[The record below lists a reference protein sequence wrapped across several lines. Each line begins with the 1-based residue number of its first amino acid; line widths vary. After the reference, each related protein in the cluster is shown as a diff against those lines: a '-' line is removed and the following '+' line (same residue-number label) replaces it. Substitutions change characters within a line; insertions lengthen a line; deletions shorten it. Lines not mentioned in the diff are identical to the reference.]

1 MELINHD
8 THIDFVGRIK
18 LAGIVSA
25 VLVLLSLGVLIAKGG
40 PRYGIDFVGGTL
52 VQMRFTSVVTADQI
66 RAAIAPVVG
75 GDAAVQPIGDE
86 HGREFLINIAS
97 SEKETGLAGL
107 SDLIAE
113 EFTKEFGADG
123 FEVRRTEMVGPKVG
137 HELRRKGMLAVL
149 FSLLGMLAYIWF
161 RFELR
166 FGIGAVIALGHDVV
180 ITLGVLS
187 ITNTAID
194 LPIIAALLTVVGYSV
209 NDTIIVCDRI
219 RENMRRMTRKPL
231 AEIVNVSI
239 NETLS
244 RTIITSG
251 TTLLVVITLFIFG
264 GGVIH
269 DFAKTLLIG
278 ILVGT
283 YSSIFIASPVLIL
296 WDNWSA
302 RRKSS
307 AALKGRAA

>member
-1 MELINHD
+1 VELISHD
-8 THIDFVGRIK
+8 THFDFVAMIK
-18 LAGIVSA
+18 AAAILSA
-25 VLVLLSLGVLIAKGG
+25 VLVLASLTVLIARGG

-52 VQMRFTSVVTADQI
+52 VQTRFTSVVTADQI
-66 RAAIAPVVG
+66 RAALAPVVG
-75 GDAAVQPIGDE
+75 GDASVQPIGDE
-86 HGREFLINIAS
+86 HGREFLINIS
-97 SEKETGLAGL
+97 SSVDETGLAGL
-107 SDLIAE
+107 SDRIAE
-113 EFTKEFGADG
+113 EFTKKFGADG

-137 HELRRKGMLAVL
+137 HELRQKGMLAVVL
-149 FSLLGMLAYIWF
+149 SMLGMLVYIWF

-166 FGIGAVIALGHDVV
+166 FGIGAIIALGHDVA

-194 LPIIAALLTVVGYSV
+194 LPVIAALLTVVGYSV

-219 RENMRRMTRKPL
+219 RENRRRMTRQPL
-231 AEIVNVSI
+231 AEVVNASI

-251 TTLLVVITLFIFG
+251 TTLLVVVVLFIFG

-269 DFAKTLLIG
+269 DFARTLLVG
-278 ILVGT
+278 IVVGT
-283 YSSIFIASPVLIL
+283 YSSIFIASPLLIL
-296 WDNWSA
+296 WENLAA

-307 AALKGRAA
+307 VALKGRAA

>member
-1 MELINHD
+1 MKLIKHD
-8 THIDFVGRIK
+8 THIDFVGRTK
-18 LAGIVSA
+18 LAGFVSA
-25 VLVLLSLGVLIAKGG
+25 VLILIALGTLVAKGG

-52 VQMRFTSVVTADQI
+52 VQMRFTSVVSADQI
-66 RAAIAPVVG
+66 RLALAPVVG

-86 HGREFLINIAS
+86 ADQEFLINVAS
-97 SEKETGLAGL
+97 TEKETGLAGL
-107 SDLIAE
+107 SDLITE
-113 EFTKEFGADG
+113 EFEKTFGAGG

-137 HELRRKGMLAVL
+137 HELRRKGMMAVL
-149 FSLLGMLAYIWF
+149 FSLMGILAYIWF

-166 FGIGAVIALGHDVV
+166 FGIGAVVALAHDVV

-219 RENMRRMTRKPL
+219 RENRRRMTRQPL
-231 AEIVNVSI
+231 GEIINVSI
-239 NETLS
+239 NNTLS

-251 TTLLVVITLFIFG
+251 TTLLVVITLFVFG

-278 ILVGT
+278 VVVGT
-283 YSSIFIASPVLIL
+283 YSSIFIASPVLVL
-296 WDNWSA
+296 WENLAA

-307 AALKGRAA
+307 DLKGRVA

>member
-1 MELINHD
+1 VELIKHD

-18 LAGIVSA
+18 LAGVVSA
-25 VLVLLSLGVLIAKGG
+25 VLILIALGTLIAKGG

-52 VQMRFTSVVTADQI
+52 VQMRFTSAVSSDQI
-66 RAAIAPVVG
+66 RSAVAPVVD
-75 GDAAVQPIGDE
+75 GDVSVQPIGDAAD
-86 HGREFLINIAS
+86 HEFLINVPTS
-97 SEKETGLAGL
+97 KKETGLAGL
-107 SDLIAE
+107 SDLIAL
-113 EFTKEFGADG
+113 EFDQVFGAEG

-137 HELRRKGMLAVL
+137 YELRRKGMLAVL
-149 FSLLGMLAYIWF
+149 FSLVGMLAYIWF

-166 FGIGAVIALGHDVV
+166 FGIGAVIALAHDVV
-180 ITLGVLS
+180 ITLGVLT

-219 RENMRRMTRKPL
+219 RENRRRMTRQPL
-231 AEIVNVSI
+231 GEIINVSI
-239 NETLS
+239 NQTLS

-251 TTLLVVITLFIFG
+251 TTLLVVLTLFVFG

-278 ILVGT
+278 VLVGT
-283 YSSIFIASPVLIL
+283 YSSVFIASPVLIF
-296 WDNWSA
+296 WENWSA
-302 RRKSS
+302 RKKKSDE
-307 AALKGRAA
+307 KGRTV

>member
-1 MELINHD
+1 MELIKHD

-18 LAGIVSA
+18 LAGLVSA
-25 VLVLLSLGVLIAKGG
+25 VLILISLGVLVAKGG

-52 VQMRFTSVVTADQI
+52 VQMRFNSAVSPDQI
-66 RAAIAPVVG
+66 RSALAPVVG
-75 GDAAVQPIGDE
+75 TDAAVQPIGDE
-86 HGREFLINIAS
+86 NDHEFLINIAS

-113 EFTKEFGADG
+113 EFEGVFGAEG

-137 HELRRKGMLAVL
+137 YELRRKGMLAVL

-161 RFELR
+161 RFEFR
-166 FGIGAVIALGHDVV
+166 FGVGAVIALGHDVV

-187 ITNTAID
+187 ITNTPID

-219 RENMRRMTRKPL
+219 RENRRRMTRQPL
-231 AEIVNVSI
+231 SEIVNVSI
-239 NETLS
+239 NQTLS

-251 TTLLVVITLFIFG
+251 TTLLVVITLFVFG

-278 ILVGT
+278 VVVGT
-283 YSSIFIASPVLIL
+283 YSSVFIASPVLIL

-302 RRKSS
+302 RKKSPE
-307 AALKGRAA
+307 LKGRAA

>member
-1 MELINHD
+1 MELIKHD

-18 LAGIVSA
+18 LAGVVSA
-25 VLVLLSLGVLIAKGG
+25 VLILIALGTLIAKGG

-52 VQMRFTSVVTADQI
+52 VQMRFTSAVSSDQI
-66 RAAIAPVVG
+66 RSAVAPVVD
-75 GDAAVQPIGDE
+75 GDVSVQPIGDAAD
-86 HGREFLINIAS
+86 HEFLINVPTS
-97 SEKETGLAGL
+97 KKETGLAGL
-107 SDLIAE
+107 SDLIAL
-113 EFTKEFGADG
+113 EFDQVFGAEG

-137 HELRRKGMLAVL
+137 YELRRKGMLAVL
-149 FSLLGMLAYIWF
+149 FSLVGMLAYIWF

-166 FGIGAVIALGHDVV
+166 FGIGAVIALAHDVV
-180 ITLGVLS
+180 ITLGVLT

-219 RENMRRMTRKPL
+219 RENRRRMTRQPL
-231 AEIVNVSI
+231 GEIINVSI
-239 NETLS
+239 NQTLS

-251 TTLLVVITLFIFG
+251 TTLLVVLTLFVFG

-278 ILVGT
+278 VLVGT
-283 YSSIFIASPVLIL
+283 YSSVFIASPVLIF
-296 WDNWSA
+296 WENWSA
-302 RRKSS
+302 RKKKSDE
-307 AALKGRAA
+307 KGRTV

>member
-1 MELINHD
+1 MELIKHD

-18 LAGIVSA
+18 LAGFVSA
-25 VLVLLSLGVLIAKGG
+25 VVILIALGTLIAKGG

-52 VQMRFTSVVTADQI
+52 VQMRFTSAVSSDQI
-66 RAAIAPVVG
+66 RSAVAPVVD

-86 HGREFLINIAS
+86 ADHEFLINIPTS
-97 SEKETGLAGL
+97 KKETGLAGL

-113 EFTKEFGADG
+113 EFRQVFGADG

-137 HELRRKGMLAVL
+137 YELRRKGMMAVL
-149 FSLLGMLAYIWF
+149 FSLVGMLAYIWF

-166 FGIGAVIALGHDVV
+166 FGVGAVIALAHDVV
-180 ITLGVLS
+180 ITLGVLT

-219 RENMRRMTRKPL
+219 RENRRRMTRQPL
-231 AEIVNVSI
+231 GEIVNVSI
-239 NETLS
+239 NQTLS

-251 TTLLVVITLFIFG
+251 TTLLVVLTLFVFG

-283 YSSIFIASPVLIL
+283 YSSVFIASPVLIF
-296 WDNWSA
+296 WENWSA
-302 RRKSS
+302 RRKTSDE
-307 AALKGRAA
+307 KGRTV

>member
-1 MELINHD
+1 VELIKHD

-18 LAGIVSA
+18 QAGVVSA
-25 VLVLLSLGVLIAKGG
+25 VLVLIALGVLIAKGG

-52 VQMRFTSVVTADQI
+52 VQMRFNSAVNPEQI
-66 RAAIAPVVG
+66 RSALAPVVG
-75 GDAAVQPIGDE
+75 EDAAVQPIGDE
-86 HGREFLINIAS
+86 VDHEFLINVAS
-97 SEKETGLAGL
+97 TEKETDLAGL
-107 SDLIAE
+107 SDLIAK
-113 EFTKEFGADG
+113 EFEKTFGADG

-161 RFELR
+161 RFEFR
-166 FGIGAVIALGHDVV
+166 FGVGAVIALAHDVV

-219 RENMRRMTRKPL
+219 RENRRRMTRQPL
-231 AEIVNVSI
+231 SEVVNVSI
-239 NETLS
+239 NHTLS

-251 TTLLVVITLFIFG
+251 TTLLVVITLFVFG

-278 ILVGT
+278 VLVGP
-283 YSSIFIASPVLIL
+283 YSSVFIASPVLIV
-296 WDNWSA
+296 WENWSA
-302 RRKSS
+302 RKKSTE
-307 AALKGRAA
+307 LKGRAV

>member
-1 MELINHD
+1 MELIKHD

-18 LAGIVSA
+18 LAGVVSA
-25 VLVLLSLGVLIAKGG
+25 VLVLIALGVLVVKGG

-52 VQMRFTSVVTADQI
+52 VQMRFNSAVSSDQI
-66 RAAIAPVVG
+66 RSAIAPVVG
-75 GDAAVQPIGDE
+75 TDAAVQPIGDE
-86 HGREFLINIAS
+86 NDHEFLINIAS

-113 EFTKEFGADG
+113 EFEKVFGSEG

-137 HELRRKGMLAVL
+137 YELRRKGMLAVL

-161 RFELR
+161 RFEFR
-166 FGIGAVIALGHDVV
+166 FGVGAVIALGHDVV

-187 ITNTAID
+187 ITNTPID

-219 RENMRRMTRKPL
+219 RENRRRMTRQPL
-231 AEIVNVSI
+231 SEIVNVSI
-239 NETLS
+239 NQTLS

-251 TTLLVVITLFIFG
+251 TTLLVVITLFVFG

-278 ILVGT
+278 VVVGT
-283 YSSIFIASPVLIL
+283 YSSVFIASPVLIL

-302 RRKSS
+302 RKKSPE
-307 AALKGRAA
+307 LKGRAA